1 LENYTYHQA
10 AVDLSLI
17 VVGLK
22 PEINEEIIW
31 QSDLVKKPV
40 KIPKAYFINQSYRM
54 FRYRKMPTFFSRII
68 KKSIYL
74 RDISKISCG
83 LEYGALL
90 KTNFLSSTKTD
101 STWYPVIDGSNGIP
115 DQYVLFWIPGLFN
128 SYVRYDKKY
137 EEHLIDSNQNISN
150 TGKRVIIISGNINR
164 FQKDK
169 ILIRQTSPRFIAALD
184 TNNYLSL
191 RNIHVIYLAKSP
203 YTLKMILGVINSSF
217 GNWIGEYMN
226 VIRKGGK
233 NRYPQIRV
241 IIFSNI
247 ERKVSECTKIGNKIS
262 TDLVSL
268 WEITSK
274 LNMRHYKTQ
283 RQHLQKYLSNNISTS
298 LGSIEADDCIQ
309 RIRNNL
315 KILFQIKEKINDN
328 VFDLYGLTE
337 GEKKEI
343 L

>member
-1 LENYTYHQA
+1 
-10 AVDLSLI
+10 
-17 VVGLK
+17 
-22 PEINEEIIW
+22 
-31 QSDLVKKPV
+31 
-40 KIPKAYFINQSYRM
+40 
-54 FRYRKMPTFFSRII
+54 
-68 KKSIYL
+68 
-74 RDISKISCG
+74 
-83 LEYGALL
+83 
-90 KTNFLSSTKTD
+90 
-101 STWYPVIDGSNGIP
+101 
-115 DQYVLFWIPGLFN
+115 
-128 SYVRYDKKY
+128 
-137 EEHLIDSNQNISN
+137 
-150 TGKRVIIISGNINR
+150 
-164 FQKDK
+164 
-169 ILIRQTSPRFIAALD
+169 
-184 TNNYLSL
+184 
-191 RNIHVIYLAKSP
+191 
-203 YTLKMILGVINSSF
+203 MILGVINSSF

-241 IIFSNI
+241 RDLGNFPIADINENENQIIFSNI